1 MIRDAADSWDRERP
15 GRMKRATEWRRQ
27 AQYSDMPAITA
38 IVNNA
43 ISSQT
48 VKRIQL
54 GREREQ
60 SAS

>member
-1 MIRDAADSWDRERP
+1 
-15 GRMKRATEWRRQ
+15 MKRATEWRRQ

-43 ISSQT
+43 ISSQA